1 MKILIIAQRCPYPPN
16 KGEKIRTFHHL
27 RFMVQHGHE
36 IILASPYEDDS
47 DLIYFDELAKRD
59 CSKVLNAKL
68 AAKPIRLI
76 TGALSNKALSVSNF
90 YSSKLQSKIDFE
102 LSSQK
107 IDVIFCSASSVAE
120 YVFQSN
126 VLRYLDSPPKL
137 IMDFMDV
144 DSDKW
149 TQYKKSNYWP
159 LSMVYGRESKLIT
172 KFEGNIIN
180 KFDHCLLITQ
190 TEVDVFESIHGS
202 VNNLTAVENGLD
214 TSMFYPPNRP
224 RNIKDP
230 YFLFAGVMD
239 YAPNIDAVIWF
250 MDCVWPTIK
259 KQWPQAKF
267 CIAGMNPTDK
277 IKKLEKNH
285 GVEVTGFVDDIKPY
299 FDKTNI
305 FVAPFRI
312 ARGVQ
317 NKVLQAFASGLPVI
331 ATSMGAEGIRYHAE
345 QDILLADTPQQYID
359 KIGLLINNEQIYRS
373 LSDNGLQNITQNYS
387 WDSILKPLILLLND
401 KSKIT

>member
-27 RFMVQHGHE
+27 HFLVQHGHE
-36 IILASPYEDDS
+36 VILASPYEDDS
-47 DLIYFDELAKRD
+47 EQSYFDELANIY

-68 AAKPIRLI
+68 AIKPIRL
-76 TGALSNKALSVSNF
+76 LSGVLKNKALSVSNF
-90 YSSKLQSKIDFE
+90 YSSKLQSKIDAE
-102 LSSQK
+102 LRSQK
-107 IDVIFCSASSVAE
+107 VDVIFCSASSVAE
-120 YVFQSN
+120 YVFQST
-126 VLRYLDSPPKL
+126 VLANLDSPPKL

-149 TQYKKSNYWP
+149 TQYEKSNPWP

-172 KFEGNIIN
+172 KFEASIVK

-190 TEVDVFESIHGS
+190 TEVDLFKSIHGS
-202 VNNLTAVENGLD
+202 VANLTAVENGLD
-214 TSMFYPPNRP
+214 TSVFYPPNQP
-224 RNIKDP
+224 RTNKSP

-239 YAPNIDAVIWF
+239 YAPNIDAVMWF
-250 MDCVWPTIK
+250 MEYVWPAIK

-277 IKKLEKNH
+277 IKKLQDIEDI
-285 GVEVTGFVDDIKPY
+285 EVTGFVDDIKPY

-317 NKVLQAFASGLPVI
+317 NKILQAFACGLPVI
-331 ATSMGAEGIRYHAE
+331 ATSMGAEGIRYKAE
-345 QDILLADTPQQYID
+345 QDILLADTPEQYID
-359 KIGLLINNEQIYRS
+359 KIKLLINNKERYLA
-373 LSDNGLQNITQNYS
+373 LSNNALNTIDENYS
-387 WDSILKPLILLLND
+387 WDSILAPLTTLL
-401 KSKIT
+401 KK